1 MGPIRPVYINPP
13 FTILGHH
20 TRGIV
25 LPVRVVHRRRGAVR
39 GHIRARD
46 QRQGSGGDEGVL
58 LGEEE
63 RRRKKFRKRGGLYT
77 GNRL

>member
-25 LPVRVVHRRRGAVR
+25 LPVRVVHRRRGVVR
-39 GHIRARD
+39 GGIRARD
-46 QRQGSGGDEGVL
+46 EGQDSGGYEGIL

-63 RRRKKFRKRGGLYT
+63 ERRQKSPEKGV
-77 GNRL
+77 